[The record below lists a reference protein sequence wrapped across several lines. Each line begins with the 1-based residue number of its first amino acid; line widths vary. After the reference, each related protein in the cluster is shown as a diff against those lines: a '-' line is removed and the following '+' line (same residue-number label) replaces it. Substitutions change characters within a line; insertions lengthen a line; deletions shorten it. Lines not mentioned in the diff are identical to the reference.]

1 MNLGKSIVKRLVR
14 GYRTLNTE
22 EKTIRI
28 VREEKPVE
36 VVQNPINI
44 VKRPAV
50 EIEQTPINVVQ
61 RPVEVVHTPIIV
73 QAPVVSAIEIPKVP
87 IRAEKIL
94 SVRTDLTPEKDLV
107 LNYPLIPLKP
117 GKDETVL
124 AYAKIAWDE
133 KTNRFVYNLNEP
145 PLTDK
150 IKKILDK
157 TKELLEQRLDVDFS
171 KLKRFEASDYLKKEI
186 DEILKYFG
194 FITTHEEKKV
204 LKYYIERDFMGLGK
218 IEPMMKDP
226 EIEDISCDG
235 VGIPLF
241 VFHRNPSIG
250 SIITNLSF
258 DNAEELDSFAI
269 RLAQLSGKSI
279 SIAEPL
285 LDGTLPDGSRLQ
297 LTLATDI
304 ARRGSNFSIRK
315 FTEEPLTPI
324 HMLNF
329 GTTDIKTLSY
339 LWFLIEKGLSILI
352 AGGTASGKTSLLNVL
367 SLFIQPEKKII
378 SIEDT
383 GELRL
388 PHSHWVPSV
397 ARITISEERKIGDV
411 DLFDLLKVSLRQR
424 PDYTIVGEVRGKEA
438 FILFQQMATGHPSM
452 ATIHA
457 ENLEKLMDRLTTQPI
472 SLPPTLIN
480 SVDLVIFL
488 SRMNYRNK
496 FVRRITEID
505 EITGYDQKT
514 NSPVVNTVYKWDP
527 VKDKF
532 EVVGSSLL
540 LRKIAQM
547 TGINER
553 EIKREIETRM
563 IVLSWLQ
570 KHNISNYMDI
580 YKVFSLFYKDS
591 QRLFSI
597 IEGEAQ

>member
-1 MNLGKSIVKRLVR
+1 
-14 GYRTLNTE
+14 
-22 EKTIRI
+22 
-28 VREEKPVE
+28 
-36 VVQNPINI
+36 
-44 VKRPAV
+44 
-50 EIEQTPINVVQ
+50 
-61 RPVEVVHTPIIV
+61 
-73 QAPVVSAIEIPKVP
+73 
-87 IRAEKIL
+87 
-94 SVRTDLTPEKDLV
+94 
-107 LNYPLIPLKP
+107 
-117 GKDETVL
+117 
-124 AYAKIAWDE
+124 
-133 KTNRFVYNLNEP
+133 
-145 PLTDK
+145 LTDK

-171 KLKRFEASDYLKKEI
+171 KLKRFEASNYLKNEI

-285 LDGTLPDGSRLQ
+285 LDGILPDGSRLQ

-597 IEGEAQ
+597 IEGEVQ